1 MRVDLEDL
9 SKSTLLDY
17 DLKEALESHLMQGG
31 VTYIKEKKEQRV
43 AGLGEG
49 EHVNARDL
57 DSEFKFLS

>member
-9 SKSTLLDY
+9 SKSTLPDY
-17 DLKEALESHLMQGG
+17 DLKEALESHLTLGG

-57 DSEFKFLS
+57 DSECFWS